1 MKQNLTNIDEL
12 RTDKSENFIDS
23 IILDFIIKNVNKADL
38 PLKTFINNFEERI
51 ISTSLKLSN
60 GNQRVAA
67 GLLGV
72 GHTTLNEK
80 IKRYN
85 LKKTYIKIDIIK
97 NIERDFK
104 NII

>member
-1 MKQNLTNIDEL
+1 MKKKLNTLNNLKIE
-12 RTDKSENFIDS
+12 KSEKLIDS
-23 IILDFIIKNVNKADL
+23 IIIDFIIKNVNKADV
-38 PLKTFINNFEERI
+38 PLKTFMNNFEERI
-51 ISTSLKLSN
+51 ILTSLKLSN

-67 GLLGV
+67 SLLGV

-80 IKRYN
+80 IKKYK
-85 LKKTYIKIDIIK
+85 LKNTYIKIDIIK